1 VGRCGCA
8 FNGIGNPLPGIVK
21 SSMPVAIVFLPL
33 ASLGHWL
40 FGLPGWFTAAAHSN
54 IGICA
59 LA

>member
-1 VGRCGCA
+1 
-8 FNGIGNPLPGIVK
+8 
-21 SSMPVAIVFLPL
+21 MPVAIVFLPL